1 MQKRISIPLFLIGFF
16 IIGFAQAQVKIGDN
30 PQTIDPSSILEL
42 ESSNKVL
49 VITRVDESQMAS
61 IVPNRGAMVYNTT
74 ANCIYYYDGTAW
86 ISMCEAA
93 GGLIT
98 DPELNA
104 ESTIAITPTP
114 NGNTIEIAPNSIN
127 SEQIRDGGI
136 NGIDIQDGSIGQG
149 KLQDNSVTQNKL
161 AENSVGAFALDNDN
175 INLSDFTNDQGFITS
190 ADIVSANAGNS
201 ITPDANGAAF
211 FDASTLENNIAA
223 NTTAIAADLDQ
234 SITNELQTLSI
245 SGDQLTIT
253 NGNTITIP
261 TSSGSDTKIID
272 GTNTTVSGTGVV
284 GDEYRINVTPDGD
297 GSSTNELQ
305 DLNFNSTTNILTI
318 TNAATAGNEIDLSPL
333 AGGGDDDQTAA
344 EVTVAATPTNYT
356 PTSTFV
362 EGHLAGIDAALAT
375 ATTPNLSDVLTVGS
389 NAGGATIN
397 NLGTPLADADA
408 ATKKYVDD
416 AITAGGSLENG
427 KILIGDATDTPV
439 SQTVTGDATIDN
451 TGVLTINTD
460 AITTAKILDANVSPE
475 KIQPATAP
483 ITSDKMLITN
493 STSNQVEWADIPTGT
508 TTPTL
513 AEVLATA
520 GGNSAGNLQIT
531 NLGDPTAAQD
541 AATKKYVDDNNALP
555 DAQIFVGDAAGVK
568 QAVELSGDA
577 TIDNA
582 GVLTIE
588 EEAVDSDKIANAT
601 IKLEDLSDMGA
612 TTDGD
617 VMRWDVDTTSW
628 IVEAAPGEHTGEPN
642 TIFFAGTDNK
652 PTSTEETPDYQ
663 DDGGLIWNP
672 ASRFKSGA
680 LFVGLKKGVPNQGT
694 ASKVSNN
701 SKVVIAERPPL
712 TMGTTF
718 PLQLINES
726 NQIGASSGILF
737 SVVGVSEGT
746 GTYGKGGL
754 IYERTASSARG
765 DFHFLQNSDDNGDSE
780 KPELADKAFTVK
792 NNKDIV
798 LYGGI
803 DINGIGTGTA
813 GEVLKSTGTGV
824 EWGDGGGLS
833 AVTVTAGT
841 FTGDGTSGSALDIAD
856 DAIGSAELAVNAVI
870 TENILN
876 EAVTTEKIANNTIL
890 AEDLSDMGATTTG
903 QVLKWNGTAWAPA
916 DDDTSSTPYTDGA
929 GLTLAT
935 DTFSVNV
942 DDATIAVSGADQLE
956 VKDAGI
962 TNTKLDKANIPL
974 SGFGAPTV
982 EIDFNT
988 QKIVNLGT
996 PTNDADAATKKYVD
1010 DYVSGTTGSIFFA
1023 SDPDGTPTENN
1034 AELFWDN
1041 TEHRLGVGTE
1051 TPSHSIH
1058 TTGSVRVQRGIIGN
1072 NGTVGEP
1079 TYRFNGD
1086 TDTGMFRAAADQ
1098 LAFATGS
1105 TEALRID
1112 NNQNVGI
1119 GPSFDSNTIGARL
1132 HVDGNIWADGEVRAS
1147 GFLIP
1152 SDTGPVVPD
1161 YVFQKYFLGSSD
1173 LKEDYHFNN
1182 LKEIEAF
1189 IKKNHHLPGVTSAVK
1204 AQEEG
1209 HWNLSESNLQNLE
1222 KIEELFLYTIEQEK
1236 EIHKLKA
1243 EKEAMAQE
1251 LKSIKN
1257 DLEEIKALLK
1267 K

>member
-74 ANCIYYYDGTAW
+74 ADCIYYYDGTAW
-86 ISMCEAA
+86 ISMCEAG

-104 ESTIAITPTP
+104 ESTIAITPTA

-284 GDEYRINVTPDGD
+284 GDEYRINVANEVD
-297 GSSTNELQ
+297 GSITNEL
-305 DLNFNSTTNILTI
+305 I
-318 TNAATAGNEIDLSPL
+318 TSAVLNAANELVITEPGNLTTVDLSPL

-344 EVTVAATPTNYT
+344 EVPFTATGNT
-356 PTSTFV
+356 TSTNVQDAIV
-362 EGHLAGIDAALAT
+362 EIQTEVDGLSAGGEANT
-375 ATTPNLSDVLTVGS
+375 AS
-389 NAGGATIN
+389 NAGIGGVGITLTKSGTDLPFKSIN
-397 NLGTPLADADA
+397 AGDAGIISVTDDA
-408 ATKKYVDD
+408 ANN
-416 AITAGGSLENG
+416 E
-427 KILIGDATDTPV
+427 
-439 SQTVTGDATIDN
+439 IDIDI
-451 TGVLTINTD
+451 V
-460 AITTAKILDANVSPE
+460 
-475 KIQPATAP
+475 PATALP
-483 ITSDKMLITN
+483 TPADQMLITN
-493 STSNQVEWADIPTGT
+493 SITNQVEWAEIPSGT

-531 NLGDPTAAQD
+531 DLGDPTAAQD

-555 DAQIFVGDAAGVK
+555 DTQIFVGDAAGVK
-568 QAVELSGDA
+568 QAVALSGDA

-612 TTDGD
+612 TADGQ
-617 VMRWDVDTTSW
+617 VMRWNNTAGNWEIASAASHSGQSKSLFFADENGDPVQAFHPENGNPSLVWDYDARTVGTTSYGALG
-628 IVEAAPGEHTGEPN
+628 IGL
-642 TIFFAGTDNK
+642 
-652 PTSTEETPDYQ
+652 
-663 DDGGLIWNP
+663 DGGTINNNVKVHIAEQVFNNLAFPLMIQNRTGGDNTGS
-672 ASRFKSGA
+672 AVGMLFAVETNNFGKGA
-680 LFVGLKKGVPNQGT
+680 LVYDRQ
-694 ASKVSNN
+694 
-701 SKVVIAERPPL
+701 
-712 TMGTTF
+712 
-718 PLQLINES
+718 ES
-726 NQIGASSGILF
+726 W
-737 SVVGVSEGT
+737 
-746 GTYGKGGL
+746 
-754 IYERTASSARG
+754 ARG
-765 DFHFLQNSDDNGDSE
+765 DFHFLQEQSGNTDL
-780 KPELADKAFTVK
+780 PTLADKAFTVK

-890 AEDLSDMGATTTG
+890 AEDLSDMGATND

-956 VKDAGI
+956 VKDDGI
-962 TNTKLDKANIPL
+962 TTAKILDGQVQTDDIADNNVTI
-974 SGFGAPTV
+974 
-982 EIDFNT
+982 E
-988 QKIVNLGT
+988 KIKESTTDGQVLT
-996 PTNDADAATKKYVD
+996 TNGSDVVWADAQNIGNSNLTLTAERTLSLGGNNLLFST
-1010 DYVSGTTGSIFFA
+1010 SGGGKIGIGDLPAAPQVQLDVNGSIRTREGFEA
-1023 SDPDGTPTENN
+1023 TGGT
-1034 AELFWDN
+1034 A
-1041 TEHRLGVGTE
+1041 
-1051 TPSHSIH
+1051 
-1058 TTGSVRVQRGIIGN
+1058 GSPGYGFY
-1072 NGTVGEP
+1072 TS
-1079 TYRFNGD
+1079 GD
-1086 TDTGMFRAAADQ
+1086 TNTGMFRAAADQ
-1098 LAFATGS
+1098 LAFSTGGF
-1105 TEALRID
+1105 EALRID
-1112 NNQNVGI
+1112 ASQNVGI
-1119 GPSFDSNTIGARL
+1119 GTATPVEKL
-1132 HVDGNIWADGEVRAS
+1132 HVAGNVQVDGTVSTTADISS
-1147 GFLIP
+1147 GGDILLNGN
-1152 SDTGPVVPD
+1152 TVVPD

-1189 IKKNHHLPGVTSAVK
+1189 IKKNHHLPGVTSAAK

-1236 EIHKLKA
+1236 EIHKLKT

>member
-104 ESTIAITPTP
+104 ESTIAITPTA

-284 GDEYRINVTPDGD
+284 GDEYRINVANEVD
-297 GSSTNELQ
+297 GSITNEL
-305 DLNFNSTTNILTI
+305 I
-318 TNAATAGNEIDLSPL
+318 TSAVLNAANELVITEPGNLTTVDLSPL

-344 EVTVAATPTNYT
+344 EVPFTATGNT
-356 PTSTFV
+356 TSTNVQDAIV
-362 EGHLAGIDAALAT
+362 EIQTEVDGLSAGGEANT
-375 ATTPNLSDVLTVGS
+375 AS
-389 NAGGATIN
+389 NAGIGGVGITLTKSSADLPFKSIN
-397 NLGTPLADADA
+397 AGTSGFISVTNDA
-408 ATKKYVDD
+408 ANN
-416 AITAGGSLENG
+416 E
-427 KILIGDATDTPV
+427 
-439 SQTVTGDATIDN
+439 IDIDI
-451 TGVLTINTD
+451 V
-460 AITTAKILDANVSPE
+460 
-475 KIQPATAP
+475 PATALP
-483 ITSDKMLITN
+483 TPADQMLITN
-493 STSNQVEWADIPTGT
+493 SITNQVEWAEIPLGT

-531 NLGDPTAAQD
+531 DLGDPTAAQD

-555 DAQIFVGDAAGVK
+555 DTQIFVGDAAGVK

-642 TIFFAGTDNK
+642 SIFFADTDGK
-652 PTSTEETPDYQ
+652 PIDTYATSSDRDNGALFWDPTKRV
-663 DDGGLIWNP
+663 N
-672 ASRFKSGA
+672 SGA
-680 LFVGLKKGVPNQGT
+680 LYVGLKKGAGT
-694 ASKVSNN
+694 EGDSPIGDNA
-701 SKVVIAERPPL
+701 KVVIAERVSGANNL
-712 TMGTTF
+712 AY
-718 PLQLINES
+718 PLQIQNE
-726 NQIGASSGILF
+726 NGKNDEGAGAGILF
-737 SVVGVSEGT
+737 AVDRGGSH
-746 GTYGKGGL
+746 GKGALVFDRKFAWGV
-754 IYERTASSARG
+754 G
-765 DFHFLQNSDDNGDSE
+765 DFHFLQEQSGNTDL
-780 KPELADKAFTVK
+780 PTLADKSFTVK
-792 NNKDIV
+792 SNKDIV
-798 LYGGI
+798 LY
-803 DINGIGTGTA
+803 NGIEIA
-813 GEVLKSTGTGV
+813 GDRGDDGQVLTSTGTG
-824 EWGDGGGLS
+824 
-833 AVTVTAGT
+833 AVTWKDVSDVALP
-841 FTGDGTSGSALDIAD
+841 TG
-856 DAIGSAELAVNAVI
+856 
-870 TENILN
+870 
-876 EAVTTEKIANNTIL
+876 
-890 AEDLSDMGATTTG
+890 GA
-903 QVLKWNGTAWAPA
+903 
-916 DDDTSSTPYTDGA
+916 
-929 GLTLAT
+929 
-935 DTFSVNV
+935 
-942 DDATIAVSGADQLE
+942 ADQLL
-956 VKDAGI
+956 VYDGTDA
-962 TNTKLDKANIPL
+962 TWSNNT
-974 SGFGAPTV
+974 
-982 EIDFNT
+982 
-988 QKIVNLGT
+988 
-996 PTNDADAATKKYVD
+996 ATKVKLATPIDIDGDTTPEEDVEAAINKLND
-1010 DYVSGTTGSIFFA
+1010 LTVKGTTGSIFFA
-1023 SDPDGTPTENN
+1023 DTDGSATDENS
-1034 AELFWDN
+1034 ELYWSTADK
-1041 TEHRLGVGTE
+1041 RLGIGTNSPSEKLHINGNVEISNGNLIARNGAGSNEQVLTTNASGETVWATPDNLSATDITLTEDRTIEMDGNDFLFDTDGGNVGIGDLPGAPQVQLDVNGAIRSRGGFE
-1051 TPSHSIH
+1051 A
-1058 TTGSVRVQRGIIGN
+1058 TGGTDN
-1072 NGTVGEP
+1072 NPGYGFFT
-1079 TYRFNGD
+1079 NGD
-1086 TDTGMFRAAADQ
+1086 SNTGMFRASEDNLGLSTA
-1098 LAFATGS
+1098 G
-1105 TEALRID
+1105 TEALRVD
-1112 NNQNVGI
+1112 ASQNVGI
-1119 GPSFDSNTIGARL
+1119 GTATPVEKL
-1132 HVDGNIWADGEVRAS
+1132 HVAGNVQVDGTVSTTAGISS
-1147 GFLIP
+1147 GGDILLNGN
-1152 SDTGPVVPD
+1152 TVVPD

-1222 KIEELFLYTIEQEK
+1222 KIEELFLHTIEQEK

>member
-74 ANCIYYYDGTAW
+74 ADCIYYYDGTAW

-136 NGIDIQDGSIGQG
+136 NGIDIQDGSIGQN
-149 KLQDNSVTQNKL
+149 KLSDNSVTQNKL

-175 INLSDFTNDQGFITS
+175 INLSDFTNDQGFITG
-190 ADIVSANAGNS
+190 ADIVSPDAGNS

-223 NTTAIAADLDQ
+223 NTTAIAADGDTNATNEIQLLNLNTT
-234 SITNELQTLSI
+234 TNELTLSRGGG
-245 SGDQLTIT
+245 SVTL
-253 NGNTITIP
+253 P
-261 TSSGSDTKIID
+261 TSSGSDTKIVN

-284 GDEYRINVTPDGD
+284 GDEYRINVPNEVD
-297 GSSTNELQ
+297 GSTTNEL
-305 DLNFNSTTNILTI
+305 I
-318 TNAATAGNEIDLSPL
+318 TGAVLNAANELVITEPGNLTTVDLSPL
-333 AGGGDDDQTAA
+333 AGGGDDDQTAT
-344 EVTVAATPTNYT
+344 EVPFTATGNTTSTNVQDAIVEIQSEVDGLSAGGEANTSSNSGAGGVGVVLPKSGADLPFKSINAGTSGFISVTNDAANNEIDIDIVPATPLVT
-356 PTSTFV
+356 PANQMLITDKDT
-362 EGHLAGIDAALAT
+362 DALTWAPIPSG
-375 ATTPNLSDVLTVGS
+375 ATTPNLSAVLGEGKD
-389 NAGGATIN
+389 AGGATIN
-397 NLGTPLADADA
+397 NLGA
-408 ATKKYVDD
+408 
-416 AITAGGSLENG
+416 
-427 KILIGDATDTPV
+427 
-439 SQTVTGDATIDN
+439 
-451 TGVLTINTD
+451 
-460 AITTAKILDANVSPE
+460 
-475 KIQPATAP
+475 
-483 ITSDKMLITN
+483 
-493 STSNQVEWADIPTGT
+493 
-508 TTPTL
+508 
-513 AEVLATA
+513 
-520 GGNSAGNLQIT
+520 
-531 NLGDPTAAQD
+531 PTADQD
-541 AATKKYVDDNNALP
+541 AATKKYVDDEITATKTLTDGNILMGNASNE
-555 DAQIFVGDAAGVK
+555 AQEVVM
-568 QAVELSGDA
+568 SGDA
-577 TIDNA
+577 TLDNT
-582 GVLTIE
+582 GLLTIE
-588 EEAVDSDKIANAT
+588 EEAIDSDKIENAT

-612 TTDGD
+612 TDDGD

-712 TMGTTF
+712 SMGTTF

-780 KPELADKAFTVK
+780 KPELTDKAFTVK

-798 LYGGI
+798 LY
-803 DINGIGTGTA
+803 NGIEIA
-813 GEVLKSTGTGV
+813 GDRGDDGQVLTSTGTG
-824 EWGDGGGLS
+824 
-833 AVTVTAGT
+833 AVTWKDVSDVALPSGGT
-841 FTGDGTSGSALDIAD
+841 
-856 DAIGSAELAVNAVI
+856 
-870 TENILN
+870 
-876 EAVTTEKIANNTIL
+876 
-890 AEDLSDMGATTTG
+890 
-903 QVLKWNGTAWAPA
+903 
-916 DDDTSSTPYTDGA
+916 
-929 GLTLAT
+929 
-935 DTFSVNV
+935 
-942 DDATIAVSGADQLE
+942 ADQLL
-956 VKDAGI
+956 VYDGTDA
-962 TNTKLDKANIPL
+962 TWSYNN
-974 SGFGAPTV
+974 
-982 EIDFNT
+982 
-988 QKIVNLGT
+988 
-996 PTNDADAATKKYVD
+996 ATKVKLATPIDIDGDTADEEDVEAAINKLND
-1010 DYVSGTTGSIFFA
+1010 LTVKGTTGSIFFA
-1023 SDPDGTPTENN
+1023 DTDGSATDENSELYWSTADKRLGIGTNSPSEKLHINGNVEISNGNLIARNGAGSNGQVLSTTTTGQTEWADPANLENN
-1034 AELFWDN
+1034 DMTL
-1041 TEHRLGVGTE
+1041 TEDRTINLAGFDFALNGSGRVGIGTDS
-1051 TPSHSIH
+1051 PANKLHV
-1058 TTGSVRVQRGIIGN
+1058 TGAIRSEGFLN
-1072 NGTVGEP
+1072 SNGTINEP
-1079 TYRFNGD
+1079 SYRFNGD
-1086 TDTGMFRAAADQ
+1086 TNTGMFRAAADQ
-1098 LAFATGS
+1098 LAFSTGG

-1112 NNQNVGI
+1112 ASQNVGI
-1119 GPSFDSNTIGARL
+1119 GTATPAEKL
-1132 HVDGNIWADGEVRAS
+1132 HVAGIIRADGDIVTS
-1147 GFLIP
+1147 GDVIYDGTLI
-1152 SDTGPVVPD
+1152 DNIPD

-1189 IKKNHHLPGVTSAVK
+1189 IKKNHHLPGVTSAAK

-1243 EKEAMAQE
+1243 EKESLAQE
-1251 LKSIKN
+1251 LKSMKS

>member
-74 ANCIYYYDGTAW
+74 ADCIYYYDGTAW

-223 NTTAIAADLDQ
+223 NTTAIAADGDTNATNEIQILNLNTT
-234 SITNELQTLSI
+234 TNELSLSRGGGSVTL
-245 SGDQLTIT
+245 
-253 NGNTITIP
+253 P

-284 GDEYRINVTPDGD
+284 GDEYRINVANEVD
-297 GSSTNELQ
+297 GSITNEL
-305 DLNFNSTTNILTI
+305 I
-318 TNAATAGNEIDLSPL
+318 TSAVLNAANELVITEPGNLTTVDLSPL

-344 EVTVAATPTNYT
+344 EVPFTATGNT
-356 PTSTFV
+356 TSTNVQDAIV
-362 EGHLAGIDAALAT
+362 EIQTEVDGLSAGGEANT
-375 ATTPNLSDVLTVGS
+375 AS
-389 NAGGATIN
+389 NAGIGGVGITLTKSGTDLPFKSIN
-397 NLGTPLADADA
+397 AGDAGIISVTDDA
-408 ATKKYVDD
+408 ANN
-416 AITAGGSLENG
+416 E
-427 KILIGDATDTPV
+427 
-439 SQTVTGDATIDN
+439 ID
-451 TGVLTINTD
+451 ID
-460 AITTAKILDANVSPE
+460 II
-475 KIQPATAP
+475 PATAP

-568 QAVELSGDA
+568 QAVALSGDA
-577 TIDNA
+577 TIDNT
-582 GVLTIE
+582 GVLTIQN
-588 EEAVDSDKIANAT
+588 DSVTSAKIKDGT
-601 IKLEDLSDMGA
+601 ITLDDLSDMGA
-612 TTDGD
+612 TSNGEIIQWDTSANSGAGGWTIADNSGGHNGTAKAIFYADDDGTP
-617 VMRWDVDTTSW
+617 TT
-628 IVEAAPGEHTGEPN
+628 ADDNDN
-642 TIFFAGTDNK
+642 TR
-652 PTSTEETPDYQ
+652 
-663 DDGGLIWNP
+663 DDGGFYYDP
-672 ASRFKSGA
+672 EGRKVSGSGYGA
-680 LFVGLKKGVPNQGT
+680 LYIGLDGGPQSTEAKVHIADNFAGV
-694 ASKVSNN
+694 AY
-701 SKVVIAERPPL
+701 A
-712 TMGTTF
+712 
-718 PLQLINES
+718 LQLQ
-726 NQIGASSGILF
+726 NQNANTPGKTTGILF
-737 SVVGVSEGT
+737 STETVGT
-746 GTYGKGGL
+746 FGKGAL
-754 IYERTASSARG
+754 VYERQESWARG
-765 DFHFLQNSDDNGDSE
+765 DFHFLQNDTFGPGTEVN
-780 KPELADKAFTVK
+780 PTLADKAFTIK

-798 LYGGI
+798 LY
-803 DINGIGTGTA
+803 NGIEIA
-813 GEVLKSTGTGV
+813 GDRGDDGQVLTSTGTG
-824 EWGDGGGLS
+824 
-833 AVTVTAGT
+833 AVTWKDVSDVALP
-841 FTGDGTSGSALDIAD
+841 TG
-856 DAIGSAELAVNAVI
+856 
-870 TENILN
+870 
-876 EAVTTEKIANNTIL
+876 
-890 AEDLSDMGATTTG
+890 GA
-903 QVLKWNGTAWAPA
+903 
-916 DDDTSSTPYTDGA
+916 
-929 GLTLAT
+929 
-935 DTFSVNV
+935 
-942 DDATIAVSGADQLE
+942 ADQLL
-956 VKDAGI
+956 VYDGTDA
-962 TNTKLDKANIPL
+962 TWSNNT
-974 SGFGAPTV
+974 
-982 EIDFNT
+982 
-988 QKIVNLGT
+988 
-996 PTNDADAATKKYVD
+996 ATKVKLATPIDIDGDTTPEEDVEAAINKLND
-1010 DYVSGTTGSIFFA
+1010 LTVKGTTGSIFFA
-1023 SDPDGTPTENN
+1023 DTDGSATDENS
-1034 AELFWDN
+1034 ELYWSTADK
-1041 TEHRLGVGTE
+1041 RLGIGTNSPSEKLHINGNVEISNGNLIARNGAGSNEQVLTTNASGETVWATPDNLSATDITLTEDRTIEMDGNDFLFDTDGGNVGIGDLPGAPQVQLDVNGAIRSRGGFE
-1051 TPSHSIH
+1051 A
-1058 TTGSVRVQRGIIGN
+1058 TGGTDN
-1072 NGTVGEP
+1072 NPGYGFFT
-1079 TYRFNGD
+1079 NGD
-1086 TDTGMFRAAADQ
+1086 SNTGMFRASEDNLGLSTA
-1098 LAFATGS
+1098 G
-1105 TEALRID
+1105 TEALRVD
-1112 NNQNVGI
+1112 ASQNVGI
-1119 GPSFDSNTIGARL
+1119 GTATPVEKL
-1132 HVDGNIWADGEVRAS
+1132 HVAGNVQVDGTVSTTADISS
-1147 GFLIP
+1147 GGDILLNGN
-1152 SDTGPVVPD
+1152 TVVPD

-1222 KIEELFLYTIEQEK
+1222 KIEELFLHTIEQEK